1 NPSRDRIDSRRR
13 LQPVLRIRTRSGIA
27 PRKRVSQ
34 GGRDTRS
41 RLFAPWYVLP
51 LEGVEAGEN
60 PPIRCADRP
69 NASSRR
75 VANSAPAK
83 PAISS
88 TVCYRAGMTFG
99 RGRLVAYWV
108 CTGLF
113 CAAMVAGG
121 VQDLLHTQSVV
132 ELFNSLG
139 YPMHLATILG
149 VWKLLG
155 AAALLAPKLPRVKEW
170 AYAGF
175 AFDLTGASASA

>member
-1 NPSRDRIDSRRR
+1 
-13 LQPVLRIRTRSGIA
+13 
-27 PRKRVSQ
+27 
-34 GGRDTRS
+34 
-41 RLFAPWYVLP
+41 
-51 LEGVEAGEN
+51 
-60 PPIRCADRP
+60 
-69 NASSRR
+69 
-75 VANSAPAK
+75 
-83 PAISS
+83 
-88 TVCYRAGMTFG
+88 MTFG

-175 AFDLTGASASA
+175 AFDLTGASASAAFAGIGAMHIILPLLFFALLVPSYLLRPTSRRVGQSQIQPGQ